1 MHFHHLVLSN
11 FQKIKFSVQTAKEDG
26 AIYRDGVIA
35 EITVQKWKFRD
46 QKCFSRPTLIDDDKI
61 ETLI

>member
-35 EITVQKWKFRD
+35 EITV
-46 QKCFSRPTLIDDDKI
+46 
-61 ETLI
+61 